1 MKLKE
6 LFNIMDK
13 RTSLVCKGTLSN
25 KFVLKANY
33 VRNTAYT
40 KLCKILIES
49 LDVIFLQHNF
59 CIVDTEKLLNNVSF
73 DELLH
78 SYPFKNSEEMLA
90 VALNNKDCELCEK
103 IYKILET
110 SEPSI
115 KINFKAE
122 GTWNG
127 NRVILKPS
135 YKQELKS

>member
-40 KLCKILIES
+40 KLCKMLIES

-59 CIVDTEKLLNNVSF
+59 CTVNTKKLLNNVSF

-90 VALNNKDCELCEK
+90 VALNNKDYELCEK
-103 IYKILET
+103 IYKILEN
-110 SEPSI
+110 SE
-115 KINFKAE
+115 
-122 GTWNG
+122 
-127 NRVILKPS
+127 
-135 YKQELKS
+135 

>member
-13 RTSLVCKGTLSN
+13 RTSLICRGTLSN

-59 CIVDTEKLLNNVSF
+59 CIVNTEKLLNNESF
-73 DELLH
+73 NELLH
-78 SYPFKNSEEMLA
+78 SYPFENSEEMLV

-110 SEPSI
+110 SELSI

-122 GTWNG
+122 GT
-127 NRVILKPS
+127 
-135 YKQELKS
+135 

>member
-1 MKLKE
+1 
-6 LFNIMDK
+6 MDK
-13 RTSLVCKGTLSN
+13 RTSLVCRGTLSN

-59 CIVDTEKLLNNVSF
+59 CTVNTEKLLNNVLF
-73 DELLH
+73 DELLRN
-78 SYPFKNSEEMLA
+78 YPFENSEEMLA
-90 VALNNKDCELCEK
+90 VVLNNKDYVLCEK
-103 IYKILET
+103 IYKILEI
-110 SEPSI
+110 SEPAI

-135 YKQELKS
+135 YK

>member
-1 MKLKE
+1 
-6 LFNIMDK
+6 MDK
-13 RTSLVCKGTLSN
+13 RTSLICRGTLSN

-59 CIVDTEKLLNNVSF
+59 CIVNTEKLLNNESF
-73 DELLH
+73 NELLH
-78 SYPFKNSEEMLA
+78 SYPFENSEEMLV

-110 SEPSI
+110 SELSI

-122 GTWNG
+122 GT
-127 NRVILKPS
+127 
-135 YKQELKS
+135 

>member
-1 MKLKE
+1 
-6 LFNIMDK
+6 MDK
-13 RTSLVCKGTLSN
+13 RTSLVCRGTLSN
-25 KFVLKANY
+25 KFVLKVNY

-59 CIVDTEKLLNNVSF
+59 CTVNTEKLLNNVSF

-78 SYPFKNSEEMLA
+78 GYPFENSEEMLA

-103 IYKILET
+103 IYKILEI

-135 YKQELKS
+135 YKQELKN

>member
-1 MKLKE
+1 
-6 LFNIMDK
+6 MDK

-33 VRNTAYT
+33 VRNTTYT

-49 LDVIFLQHNF
+49 LDVIILQHNF

-73 DELLH
+73 GELLRN
-78 SYPFKNSEEMLA
+78 YPFENSEEMLA
-90 VALNNKDCELCEK
+90 VALNNKDCELCKK
-103 IYKILET
+103 IYKILEI

-115 KINFKAE
+115 KINFKVE
-122 GTWNG
+122 GAWNG

-135 YKQELKS
+135 CK

>member
-1 MKLKE
+1 
-6 LFNIMDK
+6 MDK
-13 RTSLVCKGTLSN
+13 RTSLVCRGTLSN
-25 KFVLKANY
+25 EFVLKANY

-40 KLCKILIES
+40 KLCKMLIES
-49 LDVIFLQHNF
+49 LDLIFLQHNF
-59 CIVDTEKLLNNVSF
+59 CIVATEKLLNNVSF

-103 IYKILET
+103 IYKILEI

-115 KINFKAE
+115 KINFKVE

-127 NRVILKPS
+127 NRVILTKN
-135 YKQELKS
+135 

>member
-1 MKLKE
+1 
-6 LFNIMDK
+6 MDE
-13 RTSLVCKGTLSN
+13 RASLVCRGTLNN

-40 KLCKILIES
+40 KLCKMLIES
-49 LDVIFLQHNF
+49 LNVIFLQHSF
-59 CIVDTEKLLNNVSF
+59 CTVDTEKILNNVSF

-78 SYPFKNSEEMLA
+78 SYPFENSEEMLA

-127 NRVILKPS
+127 NRIILKPS